1 MRSDIPSILDYA
13 AVELCAGKIGH
24 IYKSSLRF
32 KSRLRALWNEDAGI
46 HRYCHAMWRALASLV
61 HQFAS
66 TSVPRMISVLDLSE
80 SLNANAFS
88 PIRMETSEGK
98 SIRSGRGEEVTLE
111 HSARTIL
118 ECPCTKLEGFE
129 FEQVYS

>member
-24 IYKSSLRF
+24 IYKSFHRF
-32 KSRLRALWNEDAGI
+32 KNRLRVLRNEDAGV
-46 HRYCHAMWRALASLV
+46 HRYYHTMWRALASLV

-66 TSVPRMISVLDLSE
+66 TSVPRMISVLNSSE

-88 PIRMETSEGK
+88 PIRMEVSAGK
-98 SIRSGRGEEVTLE
+98 SNRSGGGGEVTLK

-118 ECPCTKLEGFE
+118 EYSCPELERCKCG
-129 FEQVYS
+129 QVYS